1 MDGMRSIWTIAKK
14 EFKTAFKDKVFM
26 IITLLFLALSI
37 VSVYIGSSTKNAE
50 LKAYSDI
57 VELLKSQGSQAFPP
71 KPEIYPLAILQN
83 IIRYVSIVGAVLAIF
98 LGFDTFSGEKE
109 NGTMKLLLSRPF
121 YRDQLI
127 TGKLMG
133 GGTVIGLLLL
143 VTLIFNTTLFSVVS
157 GLAPGFDEISRLVTF
172 VFIAFFYMMSFYIAT
187 MFVSIKTSD
196 RSFGFLMMLIF
207 WVAVSFVIPQLAESQ
222 KSFAYAMNSTAQT
235 VTQVPTDT
243 VISKTIEIFSPTV
256 HFQNIG
262 GDLLQT
268 VSETANSSVGYILQ
282 KRLLILMYMLAPGIL
297 LLFGSYRTFMKEVG

>member
-1 MDGMRSIWTIAKK
+1 MKQVWTIAKK
-14 EFKTAFKDKVFM
+14 EFRTAFKDKVF
-26 IITLLFLALSI
+26 IVITLLFLVLSI

-83 IIRYVSIVGAVLAIF
+83 IIKYVSIVGAVLAIF

-109 NGTMKLLLSRPF
+109 NGTMKLLLSRPL

-127 TGKLMG
+127 SGKLLG
-133 GGTVIGLLLL
+133 GALVIGLLLI
-143 VTLIFNTTLFSVVS
+143 VTLFFNTILFSLVS
-157 GLAPGFDEISRLVTF
+157 GLSPGYGEISRLITF
-172 VFIAFFYMMSFYIAT
+172 MFIAFCYMMSFYIAT
-187 MFVSIKTSD
+187 MFVSIKTND
-196 RSFGFLMMLIF
+196 RSFGFLVMLIL
-207 WVAVSFVIPQLAESQ
+207 WVSVSFVIPQLAESQ

-235 VTQVPTDT
+235 VTQVPSDT
-243 VISKTIEIFSPTV
+243 IVSKTIEIFSPTV

-268 VSETANSSVGYILQ
+268 ASETANSSVGDILQ
-282 KRLLILMYMLAPGIL
+282 KRLLIMLYMLVPGIL
-297 LLFGSYRTFMKEVG
+297 LLFGAYRTFVKEVG

>member
-1 MDGMRSIWTIAKK
+1 MKQVWAIAKK
-14 EFKTAFKDKVFM
+14 EFRTAFKDKTFIV
-26 IITLLFLALSI
+26 IALLFLVLSV

-71 KPEIYPLAILQN
+71 KPEIYPLAMLQN
-83 IIRYVSIVGAVLAIF
+83 IIKYVSIVGAVLAIF

-109 NGTMKLLLSRPF
+109 NGTMKLLLSRPL

-127 TGKLMG
+127 TGKLLG
-133 GGTVIGLLLL
+133 GGLVIGLLLIF
-143 VTLIFNTTLFSVVS
+143 TLFFNTVLFSLVS
-157 GLAPGFDEISRLVTF
+157 GLSPGIGEISRLITF
-172 VFIAFFYMMSFYIAT
+172 IFIAFCYMMSFYIAT

-196 RSFGFLMMLIF
+196 RSFGFLVMLIL
-207 WVAVSFVIPQLAESQ
+207 WVTVSFVIPQLAESQ

-235 VTQVPTDT
+235 VTQVPSDT
-243 VISKTIEIFSPTV
+243 IVSKTIEIFSPTV

-268 VSETANSSVGYILQ
+268 ASETANLSVGEILQ
-282 KRLLILMYMLAPGIL
+282 RRLLIMLYMLAPGIL
-297 LLFGSYRTFMKEVG
+297 LLFGSYRTFVKEVG